1 MKNVIN
7 SKTEWNK
14 YWDKSSYFRLFDLA
28 TKMNKNIYIHGRNDD
43 VVNIRGHRIGSEEI
57 ESTLLKIKK
66 ITECCVVTLA
76 DQLEGSKIYLFIVSD
91 SIIDNQIDDMII
103 SNFGTYAIPKK
114 NFYVKEIPK
123 TRSGKILR
131 RILRDI
137 LINPNLK
144 NYGDTSTILN
154 AGSIKKIQEIVKLNG

>member
-1 MKNVIN
+1 M
-7 SKTEWNK
+7 
-14 YWDKSSYFRLFDLA
+14 
-28 TKMNKNIYIHGRNDD
+28 
-43 VVNIRGHRIGSEEI
+43 I
-57 ESTLLKIKK
+57 E
-66 ITECCVVTLA
+66 
-76 DQLEGSKIYLFIVSD
+76 
-91 SIIDNQIDDMII
+91 IDDMII